1 MDTNKN
7 YNKMIIQERRQKIWA
22 LTTRGM
28 KGYEIAKHLKVD
40 PGTVSRDIQYL
51 TSQSQTFLSDLA
63 KESLPFM
70 YKTSIDGIRDVLKEC
85 WNIYESTEEQ
95 VNYFQRLAALKLAK
109 ECNEAQFK
117 LLSEGPSI
125 MYVQNLEEKLTQ
137 IETQIQQPPPQQPQ
151 QQLTNQISR

>member
-1 MDTNKN
+1 MRSYD
-7 YNKMIIQERRQKIWA
+7 
-22 LTTRGM
+22 
-28 KGYEIAKHLKVD
+28 IARELKCD
-40 PGTVSRDIQYL
+40 HSTISRDIAYL
-51 TSQSQTFLSDLA
+51 TSQSQKFLDDLA

-85 WNIYESTEEQ
+85 WNIYESTDEQ

-125 MYVQNLEEKLTQ
+125 MYVQNLEEKLTH
-137 IETQIQQPPPQQPQ
+137 IEESQQSQRQQPQQPQ
-151 QQLTNQISR
+151 LNQISRVTIIY